1 MRILSELLGSL
12 RVNCLRSPLPLSLS
26 GTSRQSLRLS
36 IGLKST
42 RGAQD
47 QYKSSNRL
55 LNCACF
61 AKLVPSQV
69 AELSTNS
76 CRKRQGQPAAVA
88 FFGADGRGGIH
99 GRRRWVG
106 RRKEELG
113 CGPGVPARVVC
124 RWAGC
129 PGRRGSPYYHSD
141 SQSIKGYAYVTKGQK
156 NIGEA
161 LEYS

>member
-1 MRILSELLGSL
+1 MRILSALLGSL
-12 RVNCLRSPLPLSLS
+12 RVNCLRSPLPLRLS

-76 CRKRQGQPAAVA
+76 CRKRQGQPVVVA

-99 GRRRWVG
+99 GRPRWGG

-113 CGPGVPARVVC
+113 GGPGGPARGVGP
-124 RWAGC
+124 RAGC
-129 PGRRGSPYYHSD
+129 PGAGRSPPHPRD
-141 SQSIKGYAYVTKGQK
+141 GQS
-156 NIGEA
+156 
-161 LEYS
+161 